1 MGRGTGS
8 PSNTVWPGLKPTSVS
23 SCILIPSSRLATIY
37 MDRGLADYTDA
48 GKACAH
54 QFRMWAAA
62 VPLSVGE
69 AGSPSNTVWPGPR
82 PTCMSSFILIRP
94 TVWPQYTNV
103 RDRTDRTDNDLTA
116 YTHATDCPTWTT
128 KVISKDDL
136 RIVVHYRSL
145 LYAIHCYLFTRNVN
159 LYECVLFM
167 SQKLL
172 TGQQICPQNDRINAK

>member
-1 MGRGTGS
+1 VAKADAYLHAKFHLD
-8 PSNTVWPGLKPTSVS
+8 PSN
-23 SCILIPSSRLATIY
+23 RLATIHQRQRQ
-37 MDRGLADYTDA
+37 DRQDRQRSDSTG
-48 GKACAH
+48 
-54 QFRMWAAA
+54 R
-62 VPLSVGE
+62 
-69 AGSPSNTVWPGPR
+69 TVLQ
-82 PTCMSSFILIRP
+82 TVAQKP
-94 TVWPQYTNV
+94 TVPNV
-103 RDRTDRTDNDLTA
+103 QRSCSLNLSSGHTKT

-145 LYAIHCYLFTRNVN
+145 LYAIHCYLFIRNVN